1 MQESDPPSRQSG
13 NSPWAVF
20 AHFDFFLLWSS
31 GVTLTVSTLIRTL
44 VSTQWLYDETGSAT
58 QLGLLGVVQFL
69 QLPMALWG
77 GSLADR
83 IDRKKLMVLT
93 QVVGTLL
100 LLVLTILAVTDTLQP
115 WHIFAVTGISSMAN
129 TLGASARP
137 AMLPRVVSRNLL
149 THAVTTLNVTS
160 QLATV
165 ASPILFWWFYEQLGI
180 ALSFGISTG
189 ISLLSVIMPLLIKAS
204 GKPEVTE
211 RQSTWSSLKE
221 GAVFVAKHPLL
232 PGMFLLDFG
241 VTVVSF
247 YRQLFPVF
255 ADQLY
260 GLGAEGTGLLNTA
273 TAIGGILGTLVVFY
287 TGKFARKGVVVLVA
301 TLIYASFL
309 VLFGINRSFPVG
321 LVIVGVLGMADS
333 MTVTMRQAIVQVT
346 TPDKLIGRAASI
358 RTFAAMSANNVGQVE
373 VGVLS
378 GIIGAGPTML
388 MGGVLSIL
396 FVLAVWRFMPGIRRY
411 RYKDATKT

>member
-1 MQESDPPSRQSG
+1 MLESDPPSRQSG

-273 TAIGGILGTLVVFY
+273 TAIGGILGTLIVFY

-309 VLFGINRSFPVG
+309 VFFGINRSFPVG

-411 RYKDATKT
+411 RYKDSTKT

>member
-1 MQESDPPSRQSG
+1 
-13 NSPWAVF
+13 
-20 AHFDFFLLWSS
+20 
-31 GVTLTVSTLIRTL
+31 
-44 VSTQWLYDETGSAT
+44 
-58 QLGLLGVVQFL
+58 
-69 QLPMALWG
+69 MALWG